1 MTQSLLQP
9 DEHAAVE
16 LFNGGGAARF
26 VLICD
31 HASPALPRTL
41 GTLGLSD
48 AALRSHIAWDI
59 GALGVAQQLALQLD
73 APLVFQRYSR
83 LVIDCNRPFVAPDS
97 IPETSGGIEI
107 PGNRQLSAL
116 EKGAR
121 RSAIFEPYHARISA
135 VLGQRQSYSLI
146 SVHSFTPELF
156 GAKRPFHAGVL
167 YDKDARLA
175 APLLSLL
182 RQEPELVIGENEPY
196 AASPTT
202 DFAIIEY
209 GERRGAPYVEL
220 EVRQDLVADAAG
232 QRLWAERFARHLRI
246 ASGAFHW

>member
-9 DEHAAVE
+9 DEHEAVE
-16 LFNGGGAARF
+16 VFNAEGASRF
-26 VLICD
+26 VLVCD
-31 HASPALPRTL
+31 HASPALPRAL
-41 GTLGLSD
+41 GTLGLSEI
-48 AALRSHIAWDI
+48 ALRTHIAWDI
-59 GALGVAQQLALQLD
+59 GALAVARQMALELD

-97 IPETSGGIEI
+97 IPEASGGIEI
-107 PGNRQLSAL
+107 PGNRQLSGR
-116 EKGAR
+116 EKEAR
-121 RSAIFEPYHARISA
+121 KFAIFEPYHARVSA
-135 VLGQRQSYSLI
+135 MLAQRSAYALI
-146 SVHSFTPELF
+146 SVHSFTPELY
-156 GAKRPFHAGVL
+156 GVKRPFHAGVL

-220 EVRQDLVADAAG
+220 EVRQDLVADVAG

-246 ASGAFHW
+246 ASSAFHW